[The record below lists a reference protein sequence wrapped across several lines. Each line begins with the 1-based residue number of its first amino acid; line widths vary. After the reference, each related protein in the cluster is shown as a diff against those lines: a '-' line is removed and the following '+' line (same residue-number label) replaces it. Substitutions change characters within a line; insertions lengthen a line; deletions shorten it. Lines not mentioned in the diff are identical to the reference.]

1 MPSGGLWCKVAV
13 TLPRHIKTERLAADL
28 GIPIPEAVG
37 RLVMMWIY
45 AVEMSPSGLLTED
58 DIQRSFCLNSD
69 LSVSMAVQALT
80 AAGGST
86 REGFLVQLDDGGLVG
101 RPMYALH
108 DWGDYSGVYDG
119 RSRTRREEVRGEK
132 KDETPASAAVA
143 ADEDARKRAALRKER
158 DARTAAE
165 PPLYNGRGYNF
176 KGLQDLFAAA
186 AKTSS
191 S

>member
-80 AAGGST
+80 APCT
-86 REGFLVQLDDGGLVG
+86 RCTTGEIILACMTADLVRDEKKLEEKKKTKDLRQ
-101 RPMYALH
+101 RP
-108 DWGDYSGVYDG
+108 SPPT
-119 RSRTRREEVRGEK
+119 RTR
-132 KDETPASAAVA
+132 ASA
-143 ADEDARKRAALRKER
+143 RL
-158 DARTAAE
+158 
-165 PPLYNGRGYNF
+165 
-176 KGLQDLFAAA
+176 
-186 AKTSS
+186 
-191 S
+191 